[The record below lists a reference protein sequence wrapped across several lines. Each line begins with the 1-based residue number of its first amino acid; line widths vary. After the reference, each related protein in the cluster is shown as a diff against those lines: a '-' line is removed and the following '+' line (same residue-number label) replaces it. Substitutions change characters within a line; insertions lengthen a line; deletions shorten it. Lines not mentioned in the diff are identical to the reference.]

1 MENDRAEGP
10 RRDRLPGFEEP
21 GEPRRPAYTWYA
33 SHSEPPGNPWP
44 AGYARAQGI
53 RSSRR
58 ASTWTA
64 AALIAG
70 VAAATGYLAHAIPG
84 TGASG
89 GGGTTNTHPAGK
101 STTTAPSAPV
111 VAPPVTTS
119 GGSGAAG
126 GGGRDN

>member
-1 MENDRAEGP
+1 MENERGGGPERA
-10 RRDRLPGFEEP
+10 RLPGFEEP
-21 GEPRRPAYTWYA
+21 GEPRRPAYSWYA
-33 SHSEPPGNPWP
+33 SHNPPPGYPWP
-44 AGYARAQGI
+44 MGYARADGV

-70 VAAATGYLAHAIPG
+70 VAATTGYLAHAIPG
-84 TGASG
+84 TGTSSG
-89 GGGTTNTHPAGK
+89 GATTTHPPGK
-101 STTTAPSAPV
+101 STTTAPSTPV

-126 GGGRDN
+126 GGGGGD